1 MTTAPNKR
9 NRLMLLL
16 IAGIPVIV
24 ILTATWLWF
33 FVARGDL
40 DLVGALGTSN
50 QGTLVQPPRPFAEL
64 TAHDAM
70 QREFS
75 YADVDSRWTM
85 LIPNSGAS
93 CGRQC
98 ESRLYLT
105 RQIHIAMGKDVGR
118 IRRMYVAADVPPAA
132 TLLSVDNLSDDTPL
146 PDSFEQFLDTQHRG
160 LLPIQLG
167 QGDFSAMFSE
177 YPADPN
183 VWYLADPAGWIM
195 MSYNADVTYKDVIA
209 DLKFLLKNSSE

>member
-1 MTTAPNKR
+1 MTTPSNNH
-9 NRLMLLL
+9 NRRMLLL
-16 IAGIPVIV
+16 IAGIPVMM

-50 QGTLVQPPRPFAEL
+50 RGTLVQPPRSFADL
-64 TAHDAM
+64 TAHDHM

-75 YADVDSRWTM
+75 YADVDPRWTM

-93 CGRQC
+93 CGPQC

-105 RQIHIAMGKDVGR
+105 RQIHIAMGKELAR
-118 IRRMYVAADVPPAA
+118 IRRMYVADDVQPAA
-132 TLLSVDNLSDDTPL
+132 TMLSVGNLSDDTPL
-146 PDSFEQFLDTQHRG
+146 PDSFEKLLETQHRG
-160 LLPIQLG
+160 LLPIQLR
-167 QGDFSAMFSE
+167 QKDFSAMFSE
-177 YPADPN
+177 YEADTS
-183 VWYLADPAGWIM
+183 VWYLVDPAGWIM
-195 MSYNADVTYKDVIA
+195 MSYNADVTYKDVIS

>member
-16 IAGIPVIV
+16 IAGIPVIM

-40 DLVGALGTSN
+40 DLVSALGTSN

-93 CGRQC
+93 CGPQ
-98 ESRLYLT
+98 YLT

-118 IRRMYVAADVPPAA
+118 IRRMYVADDVPPAA
-132 TLLSVDNLSDDTPL
+132 TLLSVDNLSDDAPL